1 MRPRTETGPAKASRT
16 WWGVRDK
23 IRASFG
29 FILLIL
35 VALGLVSFTQVR
47 TIRKAADESASAVET
62 RRLSNVLRTDT
73 YQRVAALRGYLLQ
86 GNADMLKEYH
96 DATQD
101 SADHMV
107 QLEQIVDTEDERAT
121 LNKVKEHLAEYTNIV
136 DREIELRKAG
146 KKQEAETLAFSQEGA
161 DSRDAVLQWLGEL
174 IEHEQHIAGASVAE
188 EKELFARVQLL
199 VGILVLGGIIS
210 GIVTAVLITRATLRP
225 LQDMLELIEHVANND
240 LTVNDLKI
248 SSRDEIGQAV
258 EALNKMKNSLDN
270 TIQIVAANTQGV
282 ARSSD
287 ALSAVSH
294 QMSANAEETSAQA
307 NLVSAAVARVTGS
320 LRTVASGTEQM
331 SISIR
336 DIAKSATEAAKV
348 ATEAVGVA
356 ETTNATITQLGAS
369 SAEIGEVV
377 KVITTIAQQT
387 NLLALNATIEAARAG
402 EAGKGFAVVA
412 NEVKEL
418 AKATAKA
425 TEDIS
430 GKIEAIQGDTTRA
443 VDAIA
448 RVSAIINQIQGISST
463 IATAVEEQHATTNEI
478 TRNIGDAAQ
487 LSDEISTNIEGVA
500 QAAQSTSTGAFESKR
515 AAEQLAKMSS
525 DLREIVE
532 RFKCNDGLSA
542 RDSAGPR
549 GPRPVEA
556 QHAAEEL
563 ESVAVHV

>member
-1 MRPRTETGPAKASRT
+1 MRSRMETGPATESRT
-16 WWGVRDK
+16 WWGVREK
-23 IRASFG
+23 IRMSFG
-29 FILLIL
+29 VILLIL

-47 TIRKAADESASAVET
+47 TIRKAAEDSASAVET

-86 GNADMLKEYH
+86 GNADMLKEYQ

-107 QLEQIVDTEDERAT
+107 QLEQIVDSEDERAT

-136 DREIELRKAG
+136 EREIELRKAG

-174 IEHEQHIAGASVAE
+174 IEHEQQIAGASVAE
-188 EKELFARVQLL
+188 EKDLFARVQLL

-258 EALNKMKNSLDN
+258 EALNKMKNSLEN
-270 TIQIVAANTQGV
+270 TIQTVAANTHGV

-294 QMSANAEETSAQA
+294 QMSANAEETSQQA

-356 ETTNATITQLGAS
+356 ETTNVTISQLGVS
-369 SAEIGEVV
+369 SAEIGAVV

-448 RVSAIINQIQGISST
+448 RLTPS
-463 IATAVEEQHATTNEI
+463 
-478 TRNIGDAAQ
+478 
-487 LSDEISTNIEGVA
+487 
-500 QAAQSTSTGAFESKR
+500 
-515 AAEQLAKMSS
+515 
-525 DLREIVE
+525 
-532 RFKCNDGLSA
+532 
-542 RDSAGPR
+542 R
-549 GPRPVEA
+549 G
-556 QHAAEEL
+556 
-563 ESVAVHV
+563 

>member
-1 MRPRTETGPAKASRT
+1 MGSRIEAGPAKRSSAR
-16 WWGVRDK
+16 WGVRDK
-23 IRASFG
+23 IRLSFG

-35 VALGLVSFTQVR
+35 VALGFVSFSQVR
-47 TIRKAADESASAVET
+47 TIRKAADETSSAVET

-73 YQRVAALRGYLLQ
+73 YQRVAAVRGYLLQ
-86 GNADMLKEYH
+86 GNADSLKECQ

-101 SADHMV
+101 SAEHMA
-107 QLEQIVDTEDERAT
+107 QLEQIIDTEDERAT
-121 LNKVKEHLAEYTNIV
+121 LKKVKEHFAEYAGIIE
-136 DREIELRKAG
+136 REIELRKAG
-146 KKQEAETLAFSQEGA
+146 KKQEAETLAFSQEAA
-161 DSRDAVLQWLGEL
+161 DSRDSVLQWLGEL
-174 IEHEQHIAGASVAE
+174 IDHEQQLAGASVAME
-188 EKELFARVQLL
+188 NDLISRVQLM
-199 VGILVLGGIIS
+199 VGIFVLAGIVV
-210 GIVTAVLITRATLRP
+210 GVVTAVLITRATLTP
-225 LQDMLELIEHVANND
+225 LQSMLELIEHVANND
-240 LTVNDLKI
+240 LTVRDLNI
-248 SSRDEIGQAV
+248 SSQDEIGQAV
-258 EALNKMKNSLDN
+258 GALNRMKNGLEN
-270 TIQIVAANTQGV
+270 TIQIVASNTQGV
-282 ARSSD
+282 ARSSA

-348 ATEAVGVA
+348 ATEAVSVA
-356 ETTNATITQLGAS
+356 ETTNVTITQLGAS

-402 EAGKGFAVVA
+402 AAGKGFAVVA

-430 GKIEAIQGDTTRA
+430 GKIETIQGDTTRA
-443 VDAIA
+443 VEAIA

-463 IATAVEEQHATTNEI
+463 IATAVEEQHATTNEM

-515 AAEQLAKMSS
+515 AAEQLAKMSN
-525 DLREIVE
+525 DLRQIVE
-532 RFKCNDGLSA
+532 RFKCNDGVSEQ
-542 RDSAGPR
+542 DIAGPR
-549 GPRPVEA
+549 GAQRLEA
-556 QHAAEEL
+556 GRAERDL

>member
-1 MRPRTETGPAKASRT
+1 MRSRMETGRDKESKT

-47 TIRKAADESASAVET
+47 TIRKAADETASAVET
-62 RRLSNVLRTDT
+62 RRLSNALRTDT
-73 YQRVAALRGYLLQ
+73 YQRVAALRGYLPQ
-86 GNADMLKEYH
+86 GNADMLKEYQ

-121 LNKVKEHLAEYTNIV
+121 LSKVKEHLAEYTNIV
-136 DREIELRKAG
+136 EREIELRKAG

-161 DSRDAVLQWLGEL
+161 DARDAVLQWLGEL

-188 EKELFARVQLL
+188 EKDLFARVQLL
-199 VGILVLGGIIS
+199 VGILVLGGIAS

-248 SSRDEIGQAV
+248 SSRDEIGLAV
-258 EALNKMKNSLDN
+258 EALNKMKNSLEN
-270 TIQIVAANTQGV
+270 TIQTVAANTQGV

-307 NLVSAAVARVTGS
+307 NVVSAAVARVTGS

-356 ETTNATITQLGAS
+356 ETTNVTITQLGVS

-430 GKIEAIQGDTTRA
+430 GKIQAIQGDTTRA

-525 DLREIVE
+525 GLREIVE
-532 RFKCNDGLSA
+532 RFKCNDGVSA
-542 RDSAGPR
+542 RESAGPR
-549 GPRPVEA
+549 GPRLVEA
-556 QHAAEEL
+556 QHVAEEI

>member
-1 MRPRTETGPAKASRT
+1 MRSREETGAATESRT

-29 FILLIL
+29 FILLIV

-47 TIRKAADESASAVET
+47 TIRKAADETASAVET

-86 GNADMLKEYH
+86 GNADMLKEYQ

-107 QLEQIVDTEDERAT
+107 KLEQIVDTEDERAT

-136 DREIELRKAG
+136 EREIELRKAG

-174 IEHEQHIAGASVAE
+174 IQHEQQIAAASVAE
-188 EKELFARVQLL
+188 EKDLFARVQLL

-225 LQDMLELIEHVANND
+225 LQDMLE
-240 LTVNDLKI
+240 
-248 SSRDEIGQAV
+248 
-258 EALNKMKNSLDN
+258 ALNKMKNSLEN
-270 TIQIVAANTQGV
+270 TIQTVAANTHGV

-287 ALSAVSH
+287 ALSTVSH

-307 NLVSAAVARVTGS
+307 TLVSAAVARVTGS

-348 ATEAVGVA
+348 ATEAVNVA
-356 ETTNATITQLGAS
+356 ETTNVTITQLGAS
-369 SAEIGEVV
+369 SAEIGAVV

-448 RVSAIINQIQGISST
+448 RVSTIINQIQGISST
-463 IATAVEEQHATTNEI
+463 IATAVEEQHATTNEM

-532 RFKCNDGLSA
+532 RFKCNDGVSA
-542 RDSAGPR
+542 REVAGPR
-549 GPRPVEA
+549 GPRAMEA

-563 ESVAVHV
+563 ESVGAHV